1 MRKARGFTIIE
12 LMIVVTIIGILAAIA
27 IPTYQVYTARAK
39 VAEGIQLA
47 KPVQLAVQTFY
58 SEGGLLPADNAS
70 ANVAPPA
77 ELKGSFVRS
86 IEVIADGVVVVTFG
100 DPALLDRVIRL
111 TPAPTATTMNW
122 ACTTTLPDSLRPRE
136 CA

>member
-12 LMIVVTIIGILAAIA
+12 LMIVVTIIGILSAIA
-27 IPTYQVYTARAK
+27 IPVYQVYTARAK

-47 KPVQLAVQTFY
+47 KPVQLAVQNFH

-70 ANVAPPA
+70 ANLAPPA
-77 ELKGSFVRS
+77 EMKGRYVRS
-86 IEVIADGVVVVTFG
+86 IEVTNGVVVVTFG

-111 TPAPTATTMNW
+111 TPAPTATSMDW